1 MTDTGICHLLEVLSE
16 ESKRLG
22 AGGSPILVQ
31 GLDVRR
37 EGDVGLGLAD
47 PYACLAVLNAFS
59 YLEHEGGNG

>member
-1 MTDTGICHLLEVLSE
+1 MTDAGICHLLKVLSKE
-16 ESKRLG
+16 GKRLG
-22 AGGSPILVQ
+22 AGRSPILVQ

-37 EGDVGLGLAD
+37 KGDVGLGQAD